1 MHCFCAVEQCGIM
14 EQMSEFSAENGA
26 TCLDDYCG
34 KNLKEAYL
42 YCIHMVIMMIES
54 DNRATYQKKA
64 SSFFLVLGLKDHN
77 MISDHLWILQMHV
90 LNHSWSYET
99 QNNFKQSN
107 FFSQPV
113 KQTCLTQSGL
123 DIFGNMCKIET
134 WLVVVQKP

>member
-64 SSFFLVLGLKDHN
+64 SSFFFSSRSQRQRPQYDIRSSVNITDACFKPQL
-77 MISDHLWILQMHV
+77 IL
-90 LNHSWSYET
+90 
-99 QNNFKQSN
+99 
-107 FFSQPV
+107 
-113 KQTCLTQSGL
+113 
-123 DIFGNMCKIET
+123 
-134 WLVVVQKP
+134 